1 MEVQGPVRNVPY
13 AVCEVVMDCG
23 GGSSG
28 KGGGKVRWSWGVN
41 DRGLIGKMTLGQRFE
56 GSQ

>member
-23 GGSSG
+23 GGHRAKGAGGSG
-28 KGGGKVRWSWGVN
+28 GV
-41 DRGLIGKMTLGQRFE
+41 GA
-56 GSQ
+56 